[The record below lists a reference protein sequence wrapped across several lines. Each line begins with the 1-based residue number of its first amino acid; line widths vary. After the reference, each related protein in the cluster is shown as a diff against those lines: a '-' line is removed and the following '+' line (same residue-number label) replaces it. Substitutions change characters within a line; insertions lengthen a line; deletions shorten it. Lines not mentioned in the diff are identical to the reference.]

1 MDSSKVWW
9 NHPEKFKIHEN
20 RYHLHG
26 KCWHIPS
33 LQTNL
38 PDRQCPVK
46 AGRSARDIVRNNS
59 TGIVPG
65 QKTAMMKLK
74 EMNLEDRPRERLVAK
89 GPGALGNAELTAI
102 LLRTGGGGLNVL
114 ETAQAL
120 LASAG
125 SLSGLSAMSL
135 EKMMETRGIGLD
147 KAVTVSAAF
156 ELGRRFA
163 AEKAESPEQITSA
176 RQIRGMMH
184 PLMKGLDHEECWVFY
199 LNRANRIIYREKLTT
214 GGQSST
220 VMDPGMVI
228 RKALEK
234 KALGLILCHNH
245 PSGSPMPGNAD
256 IRQTEALKKA
266 AETFGISLLDHVI
279 ICDNCYY
286 SFADEEISWK

>member
-1 MDSSKVWW
+1 
-9 NHPEKFKIHEN
+9 
-20 RYHLHG
+20 
-26 KCWHIPS
+26 
-33 LQTNL
+33 
-38 PDRQCPVK
+38 
-46 AGRSARDIVRNNS
+46 
-59 TGIVPG
+59 
-65 QKTAMMKLK
+65 MKLK

-184 PLMKGLDHEECWVFY
+184 PLMKGLDHEECWV
-199 LNRANRIIYREKLTT
+199 LLLARSNGIIAKKRITT
-214 GGQSST
+214 GSCTACIFDVAGIVRQAVLT
-220 VMDPGMVI
+220 QAAGVI
-228 RKALEK
+228 IA
-234 KALGLILCHNH
+234 HNH
-245 PSGSPMPGNAD
+245 PSGNVLPSQAD
-256 IRQTEALKKA
+256 IKETEKLKKA
-266 AETFGISLLDHVI
+266 LKYLSISLVDHI
-279 ICDNCYY
+279 IISDDRYY
-286 SFADEEISWK
+286 SFADEHSSDL

>member
-59 TGIVPG
+59 PEIVPG

-74 EMNLEDRPRERLVAK
+74 EMNLEDRPRERLVSK
-89 GPGALGNAELTAI
+89 GPGALGNAELMAI

-135 EKMMETRGIGLD
+135 EKMKEIRGIGVD
-147 KAVTVSAAF
+147 KAVTISAAF

-163 AEKAESPEQITSA
+163 GEKAESPAQVTSA
-176 RQIRGMMH
+176 KQIHGIMQ
-184 PLMKGLDHEECWVFY
+184 PIMKGLDHEECWVFY
-199 LNRANRIIYREKLTT
+199 LNRANRIIFKEKLTT
-214 GGQSST
+214 GGQAST
-220 VMDPGMVI
+220 VMDTGIII

-245 PSGSPMPGNAD
+245 PSGSPIPGNAD

-266 AETFGISLLDHVI
+266 ADTFGISLIDHVI
-279 ICDNCYY
+279 VCDSCYY
-286 SFADEEISWK
+286 SFTDEEISWQ

>member
-1 MDSSKVWW
+1 
-9 NHPEKFKIHEN
+9 
-20 RYHLHG
+20 
-26 KCWHIPS
+26 
-33 LQTNL
+33 
-38 PDRQCPVK
+38 
-46 AGRSARDIVRNNS
+46 
-59 TGIVPG
+59 
-65 QKTAMMKLK
+65 MKLK

-89 GPGALGNAELTAI
+89 GPEALGNAELTAI

-135 EKMMETRGIGLD
+135 EKMMETKGIGLD
-147 KAVTVSAAF
+147 KAVTISAAF

-163 AEKAESPEQITSA
+163 AEKAGSPAQITSA
-176 RQIRGMMH
+176 GQIYEIMQ
-184 PLMKGLDHEECWVFY
+184 PLMKGLDHEECWIFF
-199 LNRANRIIYREKLTT
+199 LNRANRIIFKEKLTT

-220 VMDPGMVI
+220 VMDSGIVI

-245 PSGSPMPGNAD
+245 PSGSPMPGTAD
-256 IRQTEALKKA
+256 AKQTESLKKA

-279 ICDNCYY
+279 IGDGCYY
-286 SFADEEISWK
+286 SFADEEISWA

>member
-1 MDSSKVWW
+1 
-9 NHPEKFKIHEN
+9 
-20 RYHLHG
+20 
-26 KCWHIPS
+26 
-33 LQTNL
+33 
-38 PDRQCPVK
+38 
-46 AGRSARDIVRNNS
+46 
-59 TGIVPG
+59 
-65 QKTAMMKLK
+65 MKLK

-102 LLRTGGGGLNVL
+102 LLRTGGGGMNVL

-135 EKMMETRGIGLD
+135 EKMMETKGIGVD
-147 KAVTVSAAF
+147 KAVTISAAF

-163 AEKAESPEQITSA
+163 AEKAQSPVQITSA
-176 RQIRGMMH
+176 GQIYGIMH
-184 PLMKGLDHEECWVFY
+184 PLLKGLDHEECWVFY
-199 LNRANRIIYREKLTT
+199 LNRANRIIFKERLTT

-220 VMDPGMVI
+220 VMDSGIVI

-245 PSGSPMPGNAD
+245 PSGSPIPGTAD
-256 IRQTEALKKA
+256 AKQTESLKKG

-279 ICDNCYY
+279 IGDNCYY
-286 SFADEEISWK
+286 SFVDEEISWV